1 MEIKNKK
8 ALVFGGTSGIGLAT
22 CEQLIE
28 KGADVIAI
36 SRDPSKANSVKHN
49 RLTFEICDVRIEED
63 VKKVFEKYAPFE
75 ILISA
80 ATGGS
85 RAAGPFLE
93 MDILGFKNSFD
104 KLWGYANVVRYG
116 TNYLSSDGTIVLV
129 SGAPARRMK
138 PGQIALSAV
147 GGAVENLV
155 RGVANEIAPRRIN
168 TVSPGLID
176 TPMFSQE
183 GEDRKTFLNSAT
195 ASHSIKRA
203 GKPEEVAKGIIFA
216 VENDFVNGT
225 TIDVDGGWVNS

>member
-1 MEIKNKK
+1 MEIENKK

-36 SRDPSKANSVKHN
+36 SRDPSKASTVKHN
-49 RLTFEICDVRIEED
+49 KLSFESCDVRIEED
-63 VKKVFEKYAPFE
+63 VKKIFEKHAPFD
-75 ILISA
+75 ILVSA

-93 MDILGFKNSFD
+93 MDMLGFKSSFD
-104 KLWGYANVVRYG
+104 KLWGYANIVRYG
-116 TNYLSSDGTIVLV
+116 TSYLSSDGTIVLV
-129 SGAPARRMK
+129 SGSPARRMK

-183 GEDRKTFLNSAT
+183 GADRKAFIESVT

-203 GKPEEVAKGIIFA
+203 GKPEEVAKGIIF
-216 VENDFVNGT
+216 VIENDFVSGT
-225 TIDVDGGWVNS
+225 TVDVDGGWISS

>member
-1 MEIKNKK
+1 
-8 ALVFGGTSGIGLAT
+8 
-22 CEQLIE
+22 
-28 KGADVIAI
+28 
-36 SRDPSKANSVKHN
+36 
-49 RLTFEICDVRIEED
+49 
-63 VKKVFEKYAPFE
+63 
-75 ILISA
+75 
-80 ATGGS
+80 
-85 RAAGPFLE
+85 
-93 MDILGFKNSFD
+93 
-104 KLWGYANVVRYG
+104 
-116 TNYLSSDGTIVLV
+116 
-129 SGAPARRMK
+129 MK

>member
-1 MEIKNKK
+1 MEIENKK

-36 SRDPSKANSVKHN
+36 SRDPSKASTVKHN
-49 RLTFEICDVRIEED
+49 KLSFESCDVRIEED
-63 VKKVFEKYAPFE
+63 VKKIFEKHAPFD
-75 ILISA
+75 ILVSA

-93 MDILGFKNSFD
+93 MDMLGFKSSFD
-104 KLWGYANVVRYG
+104 KLWGYANIVRYG
-116 TNYLSSDGTIVLV
+116 TSYLSSDGTIVLV

-183 GEDRKTFLNSAT
+183 GADRKAFIESVT

-203 GKPEEVAKGIIFA
+203 GKPEEVAKGIIF
-216 VENDFVNGT
+216 VIENDFVSGT
-225 TIDVDGGWVNS
+225 TVDVDGGWISS

>member
-1 MEIKNKK
+1 MEIENKK

-36 SRDPSKANSVKHN
+36 SRDPSKASTVKHN
-49 RLTFEICDVRIEED
+49 KLSFESCDVRIEED
-63 VKKVFEKYAPFE
+63 VKKIFEKHAPFD

-93 MDILGFKNSFD
+93 MDMLGFKSSFD
-104 KLWGYANVVRYG
+104 KLWGYANIVRYG
-116 TNYLSSDGTIVLV
+116 TSCLGSDGTIVLV
-129 SGAPARRMK
+129 SGSPARRMK

-183 GEDRKTFLNSAT
+183 GADRKAFIDSVT

-203 GKPEEVAKGIIFA
+203 GKPEEVAKGIIF
-216 VENDFVNGT
+216 VIENEFVSGT
-225 TIDVDGGWVNS
+225 TVDVDGGWINS

>member
-1 MEIKNKK
+1 MEIENKK
-8 ALVFGGTSGIGLAT
+8 ALVFGGTSGIGLAA
-22 CEQLIE
+22 CEQLID
-28 KGADVIAI
+28 KGAEVIAI

-49 RLTFEICDVRIEED
+49 RLSFESCDVRIEDE
-63 VKKVFEKYAPFE
+63 VKQIFEKYAPFD
-75 ILISA
+75 ILVSA

-93 MDILGFKNSFD
+93 MDMLGFKSSFD
-104 KLWGYANVVRYG
+104 KLWGYANIVRFG

-155 RGVANEIAPRRIN
+155 RGVAKEIAPKRIN
-168 TVSPGLID
+168 SVAPGVID

-183 GEDRKTFLNSAT
+183 GEDRKIFLNSMTEANT
-195 ASHSIKRA
+195 IKRA
-203 GKPEEVAKGIIFA
+203 GKPEEVAKGIIF
-216 VENDFVNGT
+216 VIENEFVTGT
-225 TIDVDGGWVNS
+225 TVDVDGGWINS

>member
-1 MEIKNKK
+1 MEIENKK
-8 ALVFGGTSGIGLAT
+8 ALVFGGTSGIGLAA

-36 SRDPSKANSVKHN
+36 SRDPSKASTVKHN
-49 RLTFEICDVRIEED
+49 KLSFESCDVRIEED
-63 VKKVFEKYAPFE
+63 VKKIFEKHAPFD

-93 MDILGFKNSFD
+93 MDMLGFKSSFD
-104 KLWGYANVVRYG
+104 KLWGYANIVRYG
-116 TNYLSSDGTIVLV
+116 TSCLGSDGTIVLV
-129 SGAPARRMK
+129 SGSPARRMK

-183 GEDRKTFLNSAT
+183 GTDRKAFIDSVT

-203 GKPEEVAKGIIFA
+203 GKPEEVAKGIIF
-216 VENDFVNGT
+216 VIENDFVSGT
-225 TIDVDGGWVNS
+225 TVDVDGGWISS